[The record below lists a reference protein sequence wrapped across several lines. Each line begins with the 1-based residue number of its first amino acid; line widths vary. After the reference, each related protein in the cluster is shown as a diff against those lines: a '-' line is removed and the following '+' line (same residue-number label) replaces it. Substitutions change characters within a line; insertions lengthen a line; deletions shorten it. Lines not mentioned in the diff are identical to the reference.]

1 MSFGGGKRHMPTAL
15 SHLAFRPSGST
26 GAGEPAEPRGRLL
39 AQANAGPSRRMARL
53 RRLAWDVWIL
63 TNGYWRSEERWSA
76 RVLLASIIGL
86 NLGLVGVSL
95 LQNLANGALFTALQQ
110 QNAPRFYSALV
121 IVLLLV
127 LLYLAVAVLRTYLDQ
142 VLQLRWR
149 RWLTDQYVTRW
160 LAERT
165 FYRMRFSGRVDNPDQ
180 RISEDVRLFI
190 ERSGALGLGFL
201 NSLATLGSFAALLW
215 YLSGSITLPIGDF
228 AITIPGYMLWVA
240 LLYAALGSVVAHLI
254 GRPLISLNNR
264 QQAVEADFRFN
275 LLHLREEAE
284 GIAFHGGETQE
295 RNTALARFRALY
307 ENFRRII
314 LRNNIIWVFQLL
326 FSQFTSLLALLI
338 ASPGYFSG
346 AMELGVLIQTAHA
359 FERVNEALSWFIA
372 SYTVFAQWR
381 AAVDRLTEFTTE
393 INCQAAAAVSG
404 TRTET
409 AVQDTIDLCD
419 VGVFL
424 PDGEPLL
431 SPIALSFKPREAVLL
446 KGTSGSGK
454 TTLVRVLAGLWPFA
468 SGCIHLPAGAKTLFL
483 PQRPYMPIGTLRE
496 ALWFPTPP
504 ASGREAEASAALAS
518 VGLSAL
524 TQRLDEDSHWVQR
537 LSLGEQQ
544 RLGIARALLIKP
556 DWLFLDEAT
565 SAIDEEEEAALYRIV
580 ADVLRS
586 TTVISI
592 GHRASLEAYHHRV
605 ITLDRTIG
613 RPGRLFEIDRGSIL
627 RSRDHETG
635 HEAGSYCV
643 TPSYEND
650 TMHNA
655 SSVF

>member
-1 MSFGGGKRHMPTAL
+1 
-15 SHLAFRPSGST
+15 
-26 GAGEPAEPRGRLL
+26 
-39 AQANAGPSRRMARL
+39 MARL

-63 TNGYWRSEERWSA
+63 TNGYGRSEERWSA

-95 LQNLANGALFTALQQ
+95 LQNLANGALFTALQR
-110 QNAPRFYSALV
+110 QNAPRFYNALV
-121 IVLLLV
+121 IVILLV
-127 LLYLAVAVLRTYLDQ
+127 LFYLAVAVLRTYLDQ

-240 LLYAALGSVVAHLI
+240 LLYAGLGSVVAHLI

-284 GIAFHGGETQE
+284 GIAFHGGETQK
-295 RNTALARFRALY
+295 RSTAVARFRALY
-307 ENFRRII
+307 EHFRRII

-346 AMELGVLIQTAHA
+346 AMELDVLIQTAHA
-359 FERVNEALSWFIA
+359 FERVNEALCWFIA

-393 INCQAAAAVSG
+393 INYQAAAAVSG

-409 AVQDTIDLCD
+409 AVQHTIDLYD

-431 SPIALSFKPREAVLL
+431 SPITLSFKPREAVLL

-454 TTLVRVLAGLWPFA
+454 TMLVRVLAGLWPFA
-468 SGCIHLPAGAKTLFL
+468 SGRTTYRPAPRGFSSRSGPICQFGHCARRYGFL
-483 PQRPYMPIGTLRE
+483 PHRHQAARPRRLRR
-496 ALWFPTPP
+496 WPP
-504 ASGREAEASAALAS
+504 SDCPL
-518 VGLSAL
+518 
-524 TQRLDEDSHWVQR
+524 
-537 LSLGEQQ
+537 
-544 RLGIARALLIKP
+544 
-556 DWLFLDEAT
+556 
-565 SAIDEEEEAALYRIV
+565 
-580 ADVLRS
+580 
-586 TTVISI
+586 
-592 GHRASLEAYHHRV
+592 
-605 ITLDRTIG
+605 
-613 RPGRLFEIDRGSIL
+613 
-627 RSRDHETG
+627 
-635 HEAGSYCV
+635 
-643 TPSYEND
+643 
-650 TMHNA
+650 
-655 SSVF
+655 

>member
-1 MSFGGGKRHMPTAL
+1 MSASL
-15 SHLAFRPSGST
+15 SNDPC
-26 GAGEPAEPRGRLL
+26 
-39 AQANAGPSRRMARL
+39 
-53 RRLAWDVWIL
+53 
-63 TNGYWRSEERWSA
+63 
-76 RVLLASIIGL
+76 
-86 NLGLVGVSL
+86 
-95 LQNLANGALFTALQQ
+95 
-110 QNAPRFYSALV
+110 
-121 IVLLLV
+121 
-127 LLYLAVAVLRTYLDQ
+127 
-142 VLQLRWR
+142 
-149 RWLTDQYVTRW
+149 
-160 LAERT
+160 
-165 FYRMRFSGRVDNPDQ
+165 
-180 RISEDVRLFI
+180 
-190 ERSGALGLGFL
+190 ALGLGFL
-201 NSLATLGSFAALLW
+201 NSLATLASFAALLW
-215 YLSGSITLPIGDF
+215 YLSGSITLPIGGF
-228 AITIPGYMLWVA
+228 AITIPGYMFWVA
-240 LLYAALGSVVAHLI
+240 LLYSALGSVVAHLI

-264 QQAVEADFRFN
+264 QQAVEADFRFSSFD
-275 LLHLREEAE
+275 LREEAE

-295 RNTALARFRALY
+295 RNTRAREISSPVR
-307 ENFRRII
+307 NFRRII
-314 LRNNIIWVFQLL
+314 LRSNISGYSSCCSASSPRYF
-326 FSQFTSLLALLI
+326 ALLI

-346 AMELGVLIQTAHA
+346 AIQLGVLIQTANA
-359 FERVNEALSWFIA
+359 FERVNEALSWFIG

-381 AAVDRLTEFTTE
+381 ATVDRLTEFAAE
-393 INCQAAAAVSG
+393 IKRETAAAVLG

-409 AVQDTIDLCD
+409 AVQDTIDLED
-419 VGVFL
+419 VGVSL

-431 SPIALSFKPREAVLL
+431 APITLSFKPREPVLL
-446 KGTSGSGK
+446 QGPSGSGK
-454 TTLVRVLAGLWPFA
+454 STLFRVLAGLWPFA
-468 SGCIHLPAGAKTLFL
+468 TGRIHLPAGAKTLFL

-627 RSRDHETG
+627 CSRDHETG